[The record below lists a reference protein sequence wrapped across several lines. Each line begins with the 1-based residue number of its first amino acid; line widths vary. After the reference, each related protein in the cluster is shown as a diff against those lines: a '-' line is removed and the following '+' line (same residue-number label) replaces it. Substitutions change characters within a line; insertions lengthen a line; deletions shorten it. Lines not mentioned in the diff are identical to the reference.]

1 MLFSKH
7 AYLLSYY
14 NLHLE
19 YIQSNKL
26 SNVTNLL
33 SLHRPAHQ
41 VLAFSCLSQG
51 MLSAR
56 QTTWKHSYPQ
66 TLCGPTLEV
75 KVFTCYLQYIY
86 F

>member
-19 YIQSNKL
+19 YIQSKKL
-26 SNVTNLL
+26 STNLL

-41 VLAFSCLSQG
+41 VLAFSCLFQG

-56 QTTWKHSYPQ
+56 QTTWKHI
-66 TLCGPTLEV
+66 L
-75 KVFTCYLQYIY
+75 
-86 F
+86 